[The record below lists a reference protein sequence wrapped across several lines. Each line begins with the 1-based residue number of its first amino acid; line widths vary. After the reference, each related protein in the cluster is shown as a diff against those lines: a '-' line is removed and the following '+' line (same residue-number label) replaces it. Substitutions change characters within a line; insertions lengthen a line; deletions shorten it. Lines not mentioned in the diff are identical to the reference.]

1 MAGFKQGQATFTFG
15 GIKVGQQY
23 QTYRPIP
30 KYLKNNPS
38 VYWVP
43 NRVTQMPRIDAQVM
57 IDYFRENLNFGF
69 YTEYVARM
77 MLRKFSQVAAKY
89 SPPNIGK
96 ANIDNKYYYRPIYK
110 LEDLAKG
117 LVRTERGRRVH
128 ATREDFAAL
137 RAGMKFKVVNTKYG
151 TKKGTAYAY
160 TKGITEAKRVS
171 RIQNRG
177 LTKYSWGSILQ
188 TFTTNNLRT
197 LSRPTNFGIL
207 AQKRG
212 GGTYQ
217 LERRTLIQTELPPIF
232 KRLESKSPNIVK
244 YRWGSVNWATNPSGT
259 KIKFTI
265 FNKMTEVERYCD
277 IAIRQGINA
286 AVKESNRLLGFI
298 RDNTAQKIEKMFA
311 FDIFKVTKLTAL
323 HMTTPNEVKKSKG
336 RRRR

>member
-1 MAGFKQGQATFTFG
+1 MAGFSQGQATFTFG

-30 KYLKNNPS
+30 KYLTQNKN

-43 NRVTQMPRIDAQVM
+43 TRITQMPKIDAQVM
-57 IDYFRENLNFGF
+57 VDYFRQNLNFGF

-77 MLRKFSQVAAKY
+77 MLRKFSEVAAKY

-96 ANIDNKYYYRPIYK
+96 TTIDQKYYYRPIYK

-117 LVRTERGRRVH
+117 LCTTERGRRVY
-128 ATREDFAAL
+128 ATKEDYAAL

-160 TKGITEAKRVS
+160 TKGINEAKRAS

-177 LTKYSWGSILQ
+177 LTKYSWGSILN

-197 LSRPTNFGIL
+197 LNRPTKFGIL
-207 AQKRG
+207 SQKRG

-232 KRLESKSPNIVK
+232 KRLEKKSPNIVK

-277 IAIRQGINA
+277 IAIRQGVNA
-286 AVKESNRLLGFI
+286 AIKESNRLINFI
-298 RDNTAQKIEKMFA
+298 RDDAADKIEKMFA
-311 FDIFKVTKLTAL
+311 FDLFKVTKLTAL
-323 HMTTPNEVKKSKG
+323 HITTPNEVNKFKG
-336 RRRR
+336 RK

>member
-1 MAGFKQGQATFTFG
+1 MAGFSQGQATFTFG

-30 KYLKNNPS
+30 KYLTQNKN

-43 NRVTQMPRIDAQVM
+43 TRITQMPRIDAQVM
-57 IDYFRENLNFGF
+57 VDYFRQNLNFGF

-77 MLRKFSQVAAKY
+77 MLRKFSEVAAKY

-96 ANIDNKYYYRPIYK
+96 ATIDQKYYYRPIYK

-117 LVRTERGRRVH
+117 LCRTERGRRVY
-128 ATREDFAAL
+128 ATREDYAAL

-160 TKGITEAKRVS
+160 TKGINQAKRAS

-188 TFTTNNLRT
+188 TFTTNNMRT
-197 LSRPTNFGIL
+197 LNRPTNFGIL
-207 AQKRG
+207 AESRQG
-212 GGTYQ
+212 GAYQ

-232 KRLESKSPNIVK
+232 KRLEKKSPNIVK

-259 KIKFTI
+259 RIKFII

-277 IAIRQGINA
+277 IAIRQGVNA
-286 AVKESNRLLGFI
+286 AIKESNRLLNFI
-298 RDNTAQKIEKMFA
+298 RDDAADKIEKMFA

-323 HMTTPNEVKKSKG
+323 HITTPNEVKQAKG
-336 RRRR
+336 RRK